1 MSMSRRRTALVG
13 VGIAAAVVGL
23 APLAVSLASV
33 SRDREPAPEAVA
45 ALQTL
50 AAPSVPRP
58 LPGSLALDG
67 TTFHI
72 ASSCP
77 EATSAYLAAGTPVPA
92 GSTASQ
98 VGGSVVVEQP
108 FARSGVIFADAP
120 DGCQY
125 TIAAAPTVTVQS
137 TITALPSGEY
147 FSRVLCGDDSDPNTV
162 IFVTEVGTADAPL
175 LLSLTADTIAMRPGT
190 LSSAQAEGEPPVIPG
205 SVVATGTVAEGY
217 VFDVTSPDGT
227 ARVTGR
233 CTGSV
238 LQLSAV

>member
-1 MSMSRRRTALVG
+1 LVG
-13 VGIAAAVVGL
+13 AAIAATVAVL
-23 APLAVSLASV
+23 APLAVSWAS
-33 SRDREPAPEAVA
+33 SRRDREPAPEAVA

-50 AAPSVPRP
+50 AAPSVPGP
-58 LPGSLALDG
+58 LPGSVALDA

-72 ASSCP
+72 ASSCTD
-77 EATSAYLAAGTPVPA
+77 AINAYLAAGAPVPV
-92 GSTASQ
+92 GSTVSQ
-98 VGGSVVVEQP
+98 LGGSVVVEQP

-137 TITALPSGEY
+137 TMPTLPSGEY

-162 IFVTEVGTADAPL
+162 IFVTEVGTTDPPI

-190 LSSAQAEGEPPVIPG
+190 LSSAQADGEPPVLPG
-205 SVVATGTVAEGY
+205 SVVATGTVADGY

-227 ARVTGR
+227 ARVTGH

-238 LQLSAV
+238 LELSAATPTG